1 MVLESRS
8 GFEDVFDGDD
18 VQAVLL
24 MAALEGDNPCREQLP
39 ALMLMMEEPYREI
52 AALMEERFRSGEF
65 LDRNVL
71 AGVVGRSRLFRRD
84 ANGSR
89 CELTASE
96 VMNLLAV
103 DPIQPGQAEEYLDLL
118 KRKTEELRRQELRLQ
133 VRAVVEQHWD
143 APEQLQ
149 AELGRLATRSAE
161 RGEGGAGL
169 PTELQELV
177 PYMAALEQRQSGAVF
192 QGLDS
197 GFQHLN
203 NICDGLNTGLF
214 VLAAPPGE
222 GKTTLAWQIGCQ
234 VAALESVPVIF
245 VSLEQSKGELRD
257 KALARLSKVPN
268 RLIRRGRL
276 NIDEP
281 AWEQVLGAATEY
293 ALAAQLIEI
302 VEGDQETS
310 ISKIRQ
316 DAAAFMRSCHAT
328 RCLIIIDYLQIIPLE
343 KDEVTRSGSTKDKV
357 DRHVSDLRRL
367 ARDLNACVMAI
378 SSENRAGYKTKVGMS
393 VFKESGGIE
402 YSADIAAILSRD
414 NNTEP
419 NDDYRIEDLMI
430 VKNRNG
436 EQGRIRFKFY
446 YAQARFEEIERGEL
460 PGEEEEIDG

>member
-1 MVLESRS
+1 MVLEPRS
-8 GFEDVFDGDD
+8 GFEDVFDRDE
-18 VQAVLL
+18 VQAVVLT
-24 MAALEGDNPCREQLP
+24 AALEGNGSCREQLP
-39 ALMLMMEEPYREI
+39 ALVTMMDEPYRDI
-52 AALMEERFRSGEF
+52 AAIMGDRHRSGEF
-65 LDRNVL
+65 LERNVL
-71 AGVVGRSRLFRRD
+71 AGVIGGYRLFRRD

-89 CELTASE
+89 CELTVSE

-118 KRKTEELRRQELRLQ
+118 KRKTEEQRRRELRLQ
-133 VRAVVEQHWD
+133 VHAVTEQYWE
-143 APEQLQ
+143 APDQLRR
-149 AELGRLATRSAE
+149 ELKQLATRSSE
-161 RGEGGAGL
+161 HSEGGVGL
-169 PTELQELV
+169 LSELHELV
-177 PYMAALEQRQSGAVF
+177 PYMAALERRQSGAVF

-222 GKTTLAWQIGCQ
+222 GQTTLAWQIACQ
-234 VAALESVPVIF
+234 VAAIESVPVIF
-245 VSLEQSKGELRD
+245 ISLEQSKGELRD
-257 KALARLSKVPN
+257 KALARLSGVSN
-268 RLIRRGRL
+268 RHIRRGRL
-276 NIDEP
+276 EIDEP
-281 AWEQVLGAATEY
+281 AWERVLAAATEY
-293 ALAAQLIEI
+293 AMLGQCIKIIE
-302 VEGDQETS
+302 GNHETN
-310 ISKIRQ
+310 ISQIHR
-316 DAAAFMRSCHAT
+316 DASDFMRSCNAT
-328 RCLIIIDYLQIIPLE
+328 RCLIVIDYLQIIPLE

>member
-1 MVLESRS
+1 MS
-8 GFEDVFDGDD
+8 
-18 VQAVLL
+18 
-24 MAALEGDNPCREQLP
+24 
-39 ALMLMMEEPYREI
+39 MMDEPYREV
-52 AALMEERFRSGEF
+52 AAIIDERLRSGEF

-84 ANGSR
+84 ANGHR

-118 KRKTEELRRQELRLQ
+118 KRKTEEQRRQEHRLQ
-133 VRAVVEQHWD
+133 VLAVAEQYCD

-149 AELGRLATRSAE
+149 AELARLATRSAE
-161 RGEGGAGL
+161 HGEGGEGL
-169 PTELQELV
+169 PSELQELV

-222 GKTTLAWQIGCQ
+222 GKTTLAWQIACQ
-234 VAALESVPVIF
+234 VAAIESVPVIF
-245 VSLEQSKGELRD
+245 VSMEQSKGELRD
-257 KALARLSKVPN
+257 KALSRISRVSN
-268 RLIRRGRL
+268 RHIRRGRL
-276 NIDEP
+276 EIDEP
-281 AWEQVLGAATEY
+281 AWERVLGAATDY
-293 ALAAQLIEI
+293 AITGQFIKI
-302 VEGDQETS
+302 IEGDHETS
-310 ISKIRQ
+310 VDKIRGH
-316 DAAAFMRSCHAT
+316 AADFMRSCSAT
-328 RCLIIIDYLQIIPLE
+328 RCLIVVDYLQIIPLG
-343 KDEVTRSGSTKDKV
+343 KDEVIKSGSTKDKV
-357 DRHVSDLRRL
+357 DHHVSALRRL

-378 SSENRAGYKTKVGMS
+378 SSENRAGYGKKAMMN

-414 NNTEP
+414 KHAEP
-419 NDDYRIEDLMI
+419 NDEYRMQDLTI

-436 EQGRIRFKFY
+436 ERGRIGFKFFL
-446 YAQARFEEIERGEL
+446 AQARFEETERGEL
-460 PGEEEEIDG
+460 QDEEEDING